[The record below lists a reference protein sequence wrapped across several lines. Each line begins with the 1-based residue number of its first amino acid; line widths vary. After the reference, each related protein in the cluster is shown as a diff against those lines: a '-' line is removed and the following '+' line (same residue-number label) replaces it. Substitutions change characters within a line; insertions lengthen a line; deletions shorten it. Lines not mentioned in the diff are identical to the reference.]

1 MYLILTTISQI
12 SVGSA
17 LGYYYTANETCVP
30 GGKYSMHNAKII
42 SLIILTSHILGPNFD
57 YTFYITATG
66 IVGTVMSFLA
76 VILYERFMSE
86 WKLRSALIFTT
97 VLYALNCMVDYI
109 IVKVG
114 HFLFKFQLYHEQSCC
129 LTIAFKNP
137 TVS

>member
-1 MYLILTTISQI
+1 MYLILTKLSQI

-17 LGYYYTANETCVP
+17 LGYYYTASETCVP
-30 GGKYSMHNAKII
+30 GGKYSMLNAKNI
-42 SLIILTSHILGPNFD
+42 SLIIILTSHVLGPNFD

-86 WKLRSALIFTT
+86 WKLRTALISTA

-114 HFLFKFQLYHEQSCC
+114 HFLFKFQLYHEQCCC
-129 LTIAFKNP
+129 LTTAFKSNC
-137 TVS
+137 S